1 MGSAEVIRPSAGGLG
16 GIPQFSFTPPGLG
29 ETEGVE
35 EEIVIA
41 PRLEILRNY
50 LGFRKGRE

>member
-1 MGSAEVIRPSAGGLG
+1 V
-16 GIPQFSFTPPGLG
+16 QDTSFTPPGLG

-50 LGFRKGRE
+50 LGIRKGRE